1 MDNLVI
7 IWSLKIVINASA
19 LLCVLRGK
27 NKVLHIVLECIFC
40 MIMLIL
46 PIFALSFL
54 VYIFNGNNSV
64 DIWNVIKYVN
74 LILGGGSIFFIL
86 SNWKCERKFEDYML
100 LRALYIQEYLKDKK
114 RIRKQKIT
122 LVFEFLQFIFIY
134 FILLCG
140 IISLIGTLKGDS
152 VSIIFISMVL
162 ALAAASVLFVYGKWD
177 EEIRKNRKAML
188 GILITV
194 IWSIVVYIRISQYRK
209 DITQLGFEDI
219 ILLLCSVIFTI
230 PTILGW
236 IKSIPTKLM
245 EPYEEIVNNRRTEII
260 AKYVA
265 IMIEGK
271 ECGDEI
277 LKKIKDV
284 CIFLR
289 EEWRYG
295 QKKKIFKMC
304 ACIIVII
311 IVMIFILVI
320 ANLISNIIN
329 ELVMEIKHWYAN
341 LNYEIRAIIEK
352 SALITFIAGIMSFFV
367 YRAPRTFKEKNTNI
381 EKIKY
386 IVVLIMVEVCF
397 SFSLYIILFSN

>member
-1 MDNLVI
+1 MENVWVRLT
-7 IWSLKIVINASA
+7 LKIAINVSA
-19 LLCVLRGK
+19 LLCALRGK

-64 DIWNVIKYVN
+64 DIWNVIKYVS
-74 LILGGGSIFFIL
+74 LILGGVGIYFIL

-100 LRALYIQEYLKDKK
+100 LGALHIEEYLKNKK
-114 RIRKQKIT
+114 RIQKQKFA
-122 LVFEFLQFIFIY
+122 LVLEFLKFIFIY
-134 FILLCG
+134 IFFLY
-140 IISLIGTLKGDS
+140 
-152 VSIIFISMVL
+152 SIIFLVKTLQRLSVNMGLISIVL
-162 ALAAASVLFVYGKWD
+162 ALVVSYVLFVYGKRD
-177 EEIRKNRKAML
+177 EEIRKYRKAML
-188 GILITV
+188 GLIITV
-194 IWSIVVYIRISQYRK
+194 IWLGVVCIRISSYRN
-209 DITQLGFEDI
+209 DLTQFGFQDM
-219 ILLLCSVIFTI
+219 ILLLFSVVFTI
-230 PTILGW
+230 PTIYGW

-245 EPYEEIVNNRRTEII
+245 EPDRQSVNDRRIEIVE
-260 AKYVA
+260 KYVMK
-265 IMIEGK
+265 IKEGK

-277 LKKIKDV
+277 LKKIKDI

-304 ACIIVII
+304 ACIIAII

-397 SFSLYIILFSN
+397 SFSLYIVLFSN